1 MADLADDQELV
12 PVETFER
19 GEPSRSEHA
28 YEWLRQRIF
37 SGEIAPGTV
46 LREVQLAQ
54 EAGVSRTP
62 IRDGL
67 LRLAEIGLVK
77 RYANRGAVV
86 VEMGAKEI
94 WECLEVQQCTETY
107 SLQVL
112 LTEDRTPFDTSVLD
126 GYVQNQEAAL
136 QAQSYWEFFRNDRAM
151 HMQIVRWTENSRL
164 VQIMSDVSDLLI
176 YGGYQTI
183 RKRARL
189 EEAVEEHKILIEA
202 LRRHDLAASLAASIQ
217 HVKNAKRRLLV

>member
-1 MADLADDQELV
+1 MDEMTENQTLEKL
-12 PVETFER
+12 ET
-19 GEPSRSEHA
+19 SRSEHA

-37 SGEIAPGTV
+37 SGEIPPGTV

-77 RYANRGAVV
+77 RYANRGSVV
-86 VEMGAKEI
+86 VEMGVKEI

-107 SLQVL
+107 SLRVL
-112 LTEDRTPFDTSVLD
+112 LTEDRLPPDVDVLVHF
-126 GYVQNQEAAL
+126 VQKQEEAL
-136 QAQSYWEFFRNDRAM
+136 QQQAYWEFFRNDRAM

-189 EEAVEEHKILIEA
+189 EEALDEHKILVDS
-202 LRRHDLAASLAASIQ
+202 LRRHDLDASLDASAQ
-217 HVKNAKRRLLV
+217 HVQNAKRRLLA